1 MDKCMDRLS
10 DPASAWCNKNSGIS
24 LLLYLDTED
33 GAHG

>member
-1 MDKCMDRLS
+1 MDKDFYRLR
-10 DPASAWCNKNSGIS
+10 DPASAWCNKGIGIS